1 MKENTLDHQVLRKGD
16 YFKAMKKIL
25 LYSGGMDSWLID
37 KIWKPDEKIYINM
50 HTRYSEQEINKLKAR
65 GEDVKILDFPLG
77 QYEREDKIIPLRN
90 LYLVMAIC
98 NYTGNEDVD
107 ICLGA
112 TAGDR
117 VLDKSKGFV
126 ERANELLNYLYQ
138 PQWWIPEGKKV
149 NVNIN
154 FKDKTKED
162 LLQMYLDNGGTLE
175 EAFKGSFSCYEP
187 DEENHECWSCKPCFR
202 KFVAFASKGYEFP
215 EEVLEKVI
223 PYISKEIIPDIK
235 AGTYGRGEAE
245 EKAILEIFDKYK
257 EYDK

>member
-1 MKENTLDHQVLRKGD
+1 
-16 YFKAMKKIL
+16 MKKIL

-37 KIWKPDEKIYINM
+37 KIWQPDEKIYINM
-50 HTRYSEQEINKLKAR
+50 HTRYSEQEIAKIKAR
-65 GEDVKILDFPLG
+65 NEDVTILDFPLG

-117 VLDKSKGFV
+117 VLDKSIGFT
-126 ERANELLNYLYQ
+126 ERVNDLLNYLYS

-149 NVNIN
+149 RVNID

-162 LLQMYLDNGGTLE
+162 LLQMYLDNGGSLE

-187 DEENHECWSCKPCFR
+187 DEENHECWACKPCFR
-202 KFVAFASKGYEFP
+202 KFVAFSSMGYEFP
-215 EEVLEKVI
+215 EEVLKKVI
-223 PYISKEIIPDIK
+223 PYITKEIIPDIE
-235 AGTYGRGEAE
+235 AGIYGRGEAE
-245 EKAILEIFDKYK
+245 EKAIVEIWNKYE
-257 EYDK
+257 EYK